1 MQAASGIKVLL
12 KDPASAKDKIDELM
26 VQCKDILDGGMNLT
40 EAMEQLRAL
49 LEAIGID
56 PLTAKLGALQPALE
70 RVWALVG
77 VSPQAPMLKRV
88 QMSLQ
93 ALAKAPLEQA
103 ETKFAAVRT
112 DIKSLASSIAEGD
125 FVAAVQSVF
134 NLLSTFEIPLP
145 EAMQTVL
152 TAMLA
157 RVLKALDI
165 NDSLILGMC
174 HRAVGRTVAG
184 QLGPAMSEEP
194 VANAGLGK
202 LTRSEAG
209 TLQPLM
215 DALAEAVLSL
225 GAAAGTGHAPPF
237 SLDQALKL
245 LEVLGVNAQDALL
258 PVVSGAFLRKAL
270 EAVGVPATHGF
281 QKEARGVVLQL
292 AHCPEEERN
301 RKVAGLKLVL
311 VEAAASVW
319 SGSNPIDPLVAAL
332 VELGIPAKSMAT
344 VMAPLLAQAVLQA
357 AGIPKGHAVVLRV
370 ERAARAVV
378 IHARTLDEACE
389 MVGVRAAPA
398 AGSVAAAATGAAGAV
413 SDDSDPQTAAQAVM
427 VKLGIPMA
435 ALHAGLQAAAAA
447 AKELTKERQRPARRF
462 SSHFE
467 ETHLATTAKA
477 AGTSTRGQYKVAPEH
492 EQKQEEQEQEQEQQ
506 PPATQAGVKQLD
518 PPRSVPQTRT
528 QTTLL

>member
-1 MQAASGIKVLL
+1 
-12 KDPASAKDKIDELM
+12 
-26 VQCKDILDGGMNLT
+26 
-40 EAMEQLRAL
+40 MEQLPAL

-56 PLTAKLGALQPALE
+56 PPTAKLGALQPALE

-88 QMSLQ
+88 QTSLQ
-93 ALAKAPLEQA
+93 VLAKAPPEQA
-103 ETKFAAVRT
+103 EAKFASVRT
-112 DIKSLASSIAEGD
+112 DIKSLASSIAEGG

-134 NLLSTFEIPLP
+134 SLLCTFEVPLP

-174 HRAVGRTVAG
+174 QRTVERAVAE
-184 QLGPAMSEEP
+184 QLGPAMAEES

-202 LTRSEAG
+202 LARSEAG
-209 TLQPLM
+209 IFQPLM

-225 GAAAGTGHAPPF
+225 GAGIDHAAPF
-237 SLDQALKL
+237 SLDQALQL

-258 PVVSGAFLRKAL
+258 PVVSGTFLRKAL
-270 EAVGVPATHGF
+270 EVVGVPATHGF
-281 QKEARGVVLQL
+281 QKEARGVALQL
-292 AHCPEEERN
+292 AHCAEEERH

-357 AGIPKGHAVVLRV
+357 AGIPKGHAIMLRV

-378 IHARTLDEACE
+378 IHAKTLDEACE

-398 AGSVAAAATGAAGAV
+398 AGSAAAAATGAAGAV
-413 SDDSDPQTAAQAVM
+413 SGDSGPQTAAQAVV

-447 AKELTKERQRPARRF
+447 AKERAKECQRPARRF

-467 ETHLATTAKA
+467 EAHSATMAKA
-477 AGTSTRGQYKVAPEH
+477 VSTSTGGQYKVAPEH
-492 EQKQEEQEQEQEQQ
+492 EQKQEEQKQEQKQQ

-518 PPRSVPQTRT
+518 PLRTLPQTKT
-528 QTTLL
+528 QITEL